1 AGDTGLATEV
11 LFNSPGVTFGPLQWP
26 APGLFRSPDGFLTS
40 YGYDGQVLLFTEA
53 TTPARSGSTLDLR
66 AEANILVCEVDCIPA
81 DLVLTLS
88 LPVGP
93 APIPDA
99 SARAF
104 FAAEASRVPLAA
116 VAAGFAVRFE
126 PGASDAEALRGTLI
140 VESADG
146 SALPPVEP

>member
-1 AGDTGLATEV
+1 
-11 LFNSPGVTFGPLQWP
+11 
-26 APGLFRSPDGFLTS
+26 
-40 YGYDGQVLLFTEA
+40 
-53 TTPARSGSTLDLR
+53 
-66 AEANILVCEVDCIPA
+66 
-81 DLVLTLS
+81 
-88 LPVGP
+88 P

-146 SALPPVEP
+146 SALPPVEPDDFIPEAHLGFERVRLEAAAPGRLSREATRGPDRPEGTPVLPGVLRLGPAAAPVQRLAIEVPLEGAVGAAPGPVATPPARGETSV